1 MNVRFLPCLLVVALA
16 PCATAAP
23 PPPAPIVVNCQQHD
37 WPTLKR
43 VAQEVGVTA
52 LDPVPRVRKR
62 AIIAG
67 LRACRH
73 GADDIVLVF
82 DAARNPRIAQA
93 NVR

>member
-1 MNVRFLPCLLVVALA
+1 MNIRVLPCLLLAALA
-16 PCATAAP
+16 PGAAAAP
-23 PPPAPIVVNCQQHD
+23 PQPAPIVVSCQQHD

-62 AIIAG
+62 AILAG

-93 NVR
+93 DAR